1 VVIWK
6 ALWKLRRWWPK
17 KFDAMVKDAGGAR
30 FGNMRTREE
39 AKENRA
45 AGTEFRAAMSEVR

>member
-1 VVIWK
+1 
-6 ALWKLRRWWPK
+6 
-17 KFDAMVKDAGGAR
+17 MVKDAGGAR
-30 FGNMRTREE
+30 FGNMRAREE